1 MGNAF
6 RNHPALRDSTETVK
20 ATAAT
25 TATEAITNAVVDRFD
40 LIVVFVRELRYL
52 RILRARLSMR
62 GIGNS
67 FVLSLILDGNG

>member
-1 MGNAF
+1 MDSAL

-25 TATEAITNAVVDRFD
+25 RATEAITSAVVDRFD

-52 RILRARLSMR
+52 
-62 GIGNS
+62 
-67 FVLSLILDGNG
+67 